1 MNEIAVDLSEI
12 AWFIGSDPLHET
24 QGRHYPEDQPC
35 WGRDWKRPFTRS
47 FKVTMAL
54 LRRRLWQHER
64 QGLSCGL
71 CLAEPYRPD
80 EQAVL

>member
-1 MNEIAVDLSEI
+1 MNEIAAGLSEI
-12 AWFIGSDPLHET
+12 AWFIGADPLHET

-54 LRRRLWQHER
+54 CADASGSMKTRTVLRS
-64 QGLSCGL
+64 LSCGAL
-71 CLAEPYRPD
+71 PA
-80 EQAVL
+80 